1 MRLFRLPS
9 YELFLRGH
17 QAAAL
22 GAGYAV
28 WKHTTSSLKLPG
40 LYVYISIGI
49 FLTTSVLQCLIVLYR
64 NINPGEGHSRVLISK
79 HHGTIRM
86 SLNVPRPLKIKAGQ
100 YVNVWIPSISFW
112 SFLQSHPFTIASWTE
127 GERGITLDL
136 MIEPRRGF
144 TQKLFA
150 CAEPYLE
157 SPRKSQDTG
166 FDRYEENLSG
176 HAKDYQDSIEEGFVD
191 VAQTKFGYK
200 SFKGEPQ
207 VSEFRLAL
215 FSGPHGVSIP
225 VGEYGKVLMIAAGS
239 GIVAQLPYLKEL
251 VCGFNNFQVRTREIR
266 LVWQLQ
272 SVGECFS
279 SGCRHITDKVPE
291 DRRPASKLIDRA
303 LKEDTNSNGYV
314 SGPCFRTENQP
325 QN

>member
-1 MRLFRLPS
+1 
-9 YELFLRGH
+9 
-17 QAAAL
+17 
-22 GAGYAV
+22 
-28 WKHTTSSLKLPG
+28 
-40 LYVYISIGI
+40 
-49 FLTTSVLQCLIVLYR
+49 
-64 NINPGEGHSRVLISK
+64 
-79 HHGTIRM
+79 
-86 SLNVPRPLKIKAGQ
+86 
-100 YVNVWIPSISFW
+100 
-112 SFLQSHPFTIASWTE
+112 
-127 GERGITLDL
+127 